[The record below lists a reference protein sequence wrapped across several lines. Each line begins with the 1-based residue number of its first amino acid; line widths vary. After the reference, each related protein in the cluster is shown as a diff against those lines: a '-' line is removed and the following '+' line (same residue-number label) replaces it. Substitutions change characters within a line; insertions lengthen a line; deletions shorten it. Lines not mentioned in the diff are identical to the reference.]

1 LEDVKTLKAANAA
14 HSTEQLKTLDRNDYL
29 KPVTNQTYEE
39 TCGDCH
45 FGYQPELLPSA
56 SWLKI
61 VLFSCVFPSEF
72 INQRLSF

>member
-1 LEDVKTLKAANAA
+1 VKTLKAASAA

-56 SWLKI
+56 S
-61 VLFSCVFPSEF
+61 
-72 INQRLSF
+72 